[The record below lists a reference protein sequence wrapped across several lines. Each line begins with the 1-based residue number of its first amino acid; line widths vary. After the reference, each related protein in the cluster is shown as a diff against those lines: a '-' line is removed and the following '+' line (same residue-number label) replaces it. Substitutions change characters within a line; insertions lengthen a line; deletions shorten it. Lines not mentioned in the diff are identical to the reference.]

1 MAFIDLMA
9 YARGAEM
16 ANKANWQD
24 VMNDL
29 DVRRTEEALRQS
41 QTTYNLGL
49 PLAQENSR
57 TAMEAIE
64 GNRRAADF
72 QTSVFTEL
80 AKMPREQQADFVVQ
94 SAMNR
99 LQNLDGTRPGAAQE
113 AQGIQTYLTRLASDY
128 AKAGD
133 TASAQKILGA
143 MPGANVGQKL
153 VEIDRWSNPAT
164 ALNPQ
169 NIAGAGGKMLPDGNV
184 EFMGY
189 KMTPAQF
196 AQMQQQRAQNANVLP
211 GLQNLGQ
218 QQQML
223 AMAEQ
228 VAQAYR
234 NAGFQVAINPI
245 TGQVTP
251 LPAAAAPAAPAAVG
265 VPNPAAGM
273 TMAPPT
279 AAQTAL
285 AGLAGIPA
293 AAPMAAPVMPAP
305 AMPRAPAATPPW
317 TPLPVQSTPW
327 LTQGQR

>member
-251 LPAAAAPAAPAAVG
+251 LPAAAAPAAPAL
-265 VPNPAAGM
+265 PAAGS
-273 TMAPPT
+273 PDPT
-279 AAQTAL
+279 AALAAL
-285 AGLAGIPA
+285 AGVGAPMPGAPVVPAMPA
-293 AAPMAAPVMPAP
+293 AARPLAG
-305 AMPRAPAATPPW
+305 PRVPAATPPW
-317 TPLPVQSTPW
+317 APLPVQPMPW